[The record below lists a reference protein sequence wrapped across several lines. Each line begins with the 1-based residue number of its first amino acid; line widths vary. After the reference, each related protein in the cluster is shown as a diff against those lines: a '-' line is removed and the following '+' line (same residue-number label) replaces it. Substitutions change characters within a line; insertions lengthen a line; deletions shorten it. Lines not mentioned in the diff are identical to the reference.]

1 MTKESN
7 ADFGFYFWGNLFHEF
22 DDSKEARFCYFTLRV
37 DLIDAPTET
46 ISLLQVELCGMS
58 KVVSLVSIDKY
69 LFQHFLFL
77 RE

>member
-22 DDSKEARFCYFTLRV
+22 EARFCYFTLRV

-69 LFQHFLFL
+69 LFQHFPFL